1 MREGIPTSAW
11 RSARPREVL
20 ALSLKDGWKI
30 LAFGLSFG
38 LAGAL
43 FAGLLLSSALFQVSP
58 FDPWTLGS
66 VCLALG
72 TATLA
77 AGAIPARRAARMDP
91 VKALRYE

>member
-1 MREGIPTSAW
+1 ME
-11 RSARPREVL
+11 
-20 ALSLKDGWKI
+20 

-43 FAGLLLSSALFQVSP
+43 FAGRLRSSVPFQVSP

-77 AGAIPARRAARMDP
+77 AGVVPARGAARMDP
-91 VKALRYE
+91 VTALRYE